1 MLIYFLS
8 QYISIDTILQKPT
21 EIARAAAATERERQ
35 RLSREAAETLG
46 AGRGPGAAV
55 LPAASASGAI
65 LLYLEVFHSPH
76 YFVLIHSTNRL
87 PNRVPNSC
95 SLKVNYI

>member
-21 EIARAAAATERERQ
+21 EIARAATERERQ

-46 AGRGPGAAV
+46 VGRGPGAAV
-55 LPAASASGAI
+55 LAAASASGAI